1 MAEFILPYFDKLIY
15 LLPFLKN
22 NYSLVC
28 HQDHHKVITV
38 GVYSMLVC
46 ARCAGIYS
54 GAFLVSLIN
63 IFLSRQINIARKVLF
78 LSAIPMLFD
87 VIGTTAG
94 LYIYSKTGAF
104 LTGFL
109 FGVVSFLYFYNALLE
124 LITEMREK
132 EL

>member
-1 MAEFILPYFDKLIY
+1 MAEFFLPYFNKLIY

-28 HQDHHKVITV
+28 HQDHHKVITD

-54 GAFLVSLIN
+54 GAFLASLTN
-63 IFLSRQINIARKVLF
+63 IFLGKPIGIQRKILFIA
-78 LSAIPMLFD
+78 AIPMLFD

-132 EL
+132 KL

>member
-1 MAEFILPYFDKLIY
+1 MAEFFLPYFDKLIY

-28 HQDHHKVITV
+28 HQDQHKLITV
-38 GVYSMLVC
+38 GVYSTLVC

-54 GAFLVSLIN
+54 GAFSASLLN
-63 IFLSRQINIARKVLF
+63 IFLSKPVSISRKILFIA
-78 LSAIPMLFD
+78 AIPMLFD

-104 LTGFL
+104 LTGIL

-124 LITEMREK
+124 LLTEIREK